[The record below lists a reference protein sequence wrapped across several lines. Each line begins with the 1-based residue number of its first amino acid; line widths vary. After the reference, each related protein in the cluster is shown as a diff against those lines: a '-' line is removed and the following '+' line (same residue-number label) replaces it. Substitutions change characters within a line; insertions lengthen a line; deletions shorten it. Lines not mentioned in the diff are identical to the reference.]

1 MISLMTLIASVGGLL
16 FGYETA
22 GAAGA
27 LDDSDFPWGSADQVL
42 STATLLGA
50 ITGAVF
56 VGMVADR
63 VGRRDVIMVTSA
75 LFTTGAFVGALA
87 PSIEVLFLGRVVVGV
102 AVGAICVV
110 SPVYIAEIAPKAR
123 RGGLICVFQLMI
135 TVGILAGFLVNE
147 AIGGRPDSW
156 RWILVGG
163 AIPGLILSGLALFL
177 VESPVWLALKGDQP
191 AALAVLARLGRR
203 ESELEITSIR
213 PEYEGR
219 SGGLTHVFSLA
230 GRSALFIC
238 VGLFFVQQFVG
249 INAVIYYTTASMGEL
264 AEVLHLGRL
273 DTPGVP
279 IAVLNVLAT
288 LVPLFLWAGHV
299 GRWPDASA
307 ALVNHQ
313 AGHAPL
319 RREPLHERVDESVVE
334 GGDGARLGRAPLLLQ
349 GRKQQRARRM
359 LAREKGSHTR
369 DQAADDLDLHRAP

>member
-191 AALAVLARLGRR
+191 AALAVLARLGRS

-213 PEYEGR
+213 PEDEGR

-249 INAVIYYTTASMGEL
+249 INAVIYYTTASIRRAIARAGRKAKVPDWSTMRLRHNAGTE
-264 AEVLHLGRL
+264 AREELGRSCNPRISPKSDIGVL
-273 DTPGVP
+273 FNNIDPRLCISIVKEIAIPVDTERFRRLPF
-279 IAVLNVLAT
+279 LAF
-288 LVPLFLWAGHV
+288 PFKIG
-299 GRWPDASA
+299 
-307 ALVNHQ
+307 NHI
-313 AGHAPL
+313 G
-319 RREPLHERVDESVVE
+319 E
-334 GGDGARLGRAPLLLQ
+334 
-349 GRKQQRARRM
+349 
-359 LAREKGSHTR
+359 
-369 DQAADDLDLHRAP
+369 